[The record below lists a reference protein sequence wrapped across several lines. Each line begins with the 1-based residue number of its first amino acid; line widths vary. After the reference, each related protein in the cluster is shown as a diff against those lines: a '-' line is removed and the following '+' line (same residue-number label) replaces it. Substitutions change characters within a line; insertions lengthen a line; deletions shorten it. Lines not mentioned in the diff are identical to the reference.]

1 MALQAQVAELQRQ
14 LAAWQS
20 ERPTFGLKAMSVF
33 TGSAN
38 GLDWR
43 ELLVLVAECCYSID
57 TLGAKICFGDGV

>member
-1 MALQAQVAELQRQ
+1 MAELQRQ
-14 LAAWQS
+14 LAAMQTD
-20 ERPTFGLKAMSVF
+20 RPRFKLTAMSVF

-57 TLGAKICFGDGV
+57 TLGAKIRFGDVVV